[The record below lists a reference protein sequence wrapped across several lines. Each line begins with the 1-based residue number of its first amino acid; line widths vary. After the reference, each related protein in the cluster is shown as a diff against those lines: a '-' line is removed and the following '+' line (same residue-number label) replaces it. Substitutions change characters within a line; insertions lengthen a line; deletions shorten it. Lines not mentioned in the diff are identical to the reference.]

1 MDGDVCLSGGQSTT
15 EIYQQLQ
22 DVFFFNDILHRKSPE
37 DESPD
42 LFSSATMRLIF
53 LVQSEIS

>member
-1 MDGDVCLSGGQSTT
+1 MSVCLAVSPPQKY
-15 EIYQQLQ
+15 INNYRM
-22 DVFFFNDILHRKSPE
+22 VFFFNDILHRKSPE